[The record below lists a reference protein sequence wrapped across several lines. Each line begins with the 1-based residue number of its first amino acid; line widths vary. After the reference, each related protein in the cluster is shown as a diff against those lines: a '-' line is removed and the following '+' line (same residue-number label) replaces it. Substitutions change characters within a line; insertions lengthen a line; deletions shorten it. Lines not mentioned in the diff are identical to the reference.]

1 MMSRGR
7 FIALWLAAVVA
18 TSAAFVVHLSMRFQN
33 VRLGYAVSALRTKQ
47 RDLLEV
53 RRALEIEAETLR
65 DPSRVERIARDT
77 LHMEVATPARIVPMG
92 RSNVSERR
100 TAGRIR

>member
-33 VRLGYAVSALRTKQ
+33 VRLGYAVSDLRAEQ
-47 RDLLEV
+47 RRLLEV
-53 RRALEIEAETLR
+53 RRNLEIEAETLR
-65 DPSRVERIARDT
+65 DPNRVERIARDT
-77 LHMEVATPARIVPMG
+77 LQMEVASPARTVPMG
-92 RSNVSERR
+92 RTTSSERR

>member
-1 MMSRGR
+1 MSRGR

-33 VRLGYAVSALRTKQ
+33 VRLGYAVSSLRTKQ
-47 RDLLEV
+47 RELLEV

-65 DPSRVERIARDT
+65 DPTRVERIAREALD
-77 LHMEVATPARIVPMG
+77 MEVATPARIVPMG
-92 RSNVSERR
+92 RTNNTERR

>member
-1 MMSRGR
+1 MSRSR
-7 FIALWLAAVVA
+7 FVALWFAAVVA

-47 RDLLEV
+47 RELLEV
-53 RRALEIEAETLR
+53 KRALEIEAETLR
-65 DPSRVERIARDT
+65 DPARVERIARDS
-77 LHMEVATPARIVPMG
+77 LQMEIATPARIVPIA
-92 RSNVSERR
+92 RSGATERR